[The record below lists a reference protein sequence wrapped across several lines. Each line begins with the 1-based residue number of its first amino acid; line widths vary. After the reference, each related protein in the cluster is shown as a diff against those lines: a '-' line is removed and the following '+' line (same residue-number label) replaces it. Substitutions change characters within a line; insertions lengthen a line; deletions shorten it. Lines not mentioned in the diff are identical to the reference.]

1 MSLLGGLLGRL
12 TGRRRSAP
20 RASPR
25 GRRALLVLVGMTSV
39 SLTIAALFGER
50 GLLELVRYR
59 SERTRLLSEISVLE
73 EEVATLEAEVDA
85 LANDPAAIERLA
97 REELGLARP
106 GEILVFLD
114 TETSRDPRRSEDWTS
129 PPPSN

>member
-1 MSLLGGLLGRL
+1 MGWLAAALRRLPGRRHREPRTSP
-12 TGRRRSAP
+12 TGRRT
-20 RASPR
+20 
-25 GRRALLVLVGMTSV
+25 LLVLVGMVSL

-59 SERTRLLSEISVLE
+59 SARTRLLSEIADLE
-73 EEVATLEAEVDA
+73 TRVSSLEAEIEA
-85 LANDPAAIERLA
+85 LKNDPIAIERLA

-114 TETSRDPRRSEDWTS
+114 TESSRDPRYSDDWTS